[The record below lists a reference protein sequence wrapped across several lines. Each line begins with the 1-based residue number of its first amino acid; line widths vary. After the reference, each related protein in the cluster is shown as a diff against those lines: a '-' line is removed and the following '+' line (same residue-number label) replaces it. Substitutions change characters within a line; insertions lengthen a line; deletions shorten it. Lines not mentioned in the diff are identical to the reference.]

1 MPVVNLPDH
10 YLYYETSGDPAA
22 PPLFIISGL
31 TDYIAKSAWQIND
44 LSDEYFVIA
53 YDNRGAGRSS
63 SAKPG
68 YTVADMAD
76 DAVAVLDALH
86 VSEAYIFGFS
96 LGGMIALNVALNQP
110 EKVKRLVLGCTTAG
124 GRLGI
129 YPHPEIMTSL
139 VNPEKSGDRRQDF
152 FNGAWIS
159 VSDRC
164 VDEQPDLLDQL
175 AEIAVANPQTPED
188 YAAQIQAVFTHDV
201 SDRLREIRTPTL
213 VLHGQEDRLIPP
225 ENGRLLADNI
235 SGAQLILYPHA
246 GHLFFIERARE
257 VNQDIRTF
265 LQSMK

>member
-1 MPVVNLPDH
+1 L
-10 YLYYETSGDPAA
+10 L
-22 PPLFIISGL
+22 IISGL
-31 TDYIAKSAWQIND
+31 TDYVAKCAWQVND
-44 LSDEYFVIA
+44 LADEYYVIA

-68 YTVADMAD
+68 YTVADLAD

-86 VSEAYIFGFS
+86 VSEAHVFGFS
-96 LGGMIALNVALNQP
+96 LGGMTALNVALNRP

-124 GRLGI
+124 GHLGV
-129 YPHPEIMTSL
+129 YPDPEIMTSL
-139 VNPEKSGDRRQDF
+139 VQPEKSGDRRQDF
-152 FNGAWIS
+152 YDGAWIS
-159 VSDRC
+159 VSDHC
-164 VDEQPDLLDQL
+164 MNEQPDLLDQL
-175 AEIAVANPQTPED
+175 AEIAVANPQTSEG

-201 SDRLREIRTPTL
+201 ADRLSEIRAPTL

-235 SGAQLILYPHA
+235 SGAKLILYPQA